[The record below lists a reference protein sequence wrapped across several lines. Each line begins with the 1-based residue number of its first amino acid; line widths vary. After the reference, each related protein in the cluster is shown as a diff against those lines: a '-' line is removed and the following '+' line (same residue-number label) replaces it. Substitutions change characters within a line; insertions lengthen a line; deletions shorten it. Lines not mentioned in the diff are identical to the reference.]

1 MRNSLKQVTAKFCCF
16 ALVVFSLGAHA
27 QQPSI
32 TEPLGEKF
40 QVPKLLVKQQ
50 SRVVLYRLPTDKN
63 PGAASVYIN
72 GLYQASLQRGAFTE
86 LCLKPSKIEVSAR
99 MVENGQTVRDGYD
112 VTNTLVLEGG
122 TETFVQVF
130 EEVNGHALM
139 MSVRP
144 EKSLP
149 ELVKTRVQQHT
160 ISRVADAVPCQDAG
174 KPAAPPPPAKKPK
187 TITLGADALFPFGK
201 SDADTIP
208 PKGRALLDDLAKR
221 IKTEFGAAERVHLHI
236 VGHADKFG
244 SPTSNLKLSQDRAAA
259 IKTYLVKSGLSANNI
274 TTEGRGDTQ
283 PVVKT
288 CGKELNKANVACN
301 KPNRRV
307 VVEVTATQ
315 AADATN

>member
-1 MRNSLKQVTAKFCCF
+1 MKNSLKQVAAQLCCF
-16 ALVVFSLGAHA
+16 SLVVLSLGAHA

-32 TEPLGEKF
+32 TAPLGEKF
-40 QVPKLLVKQQ
+40 KVPNLLVKQQ
-50 SRVVLYRLPTDKN
+50 TRLVLYRLATDKN
-63 PGAASVYIN
+63 PGAASIYIN
-72 GLYQASLQRGAFTE
+72 GAYQASLQRGAFTE
-86 LCLKPSKIEVSAR
+86 LCLPPSSIEVSAR
-99 MVENGQTVRDGYD
+99 MVENGQTVHDSYD

-122 TETFVQVF
+122 KETFVQVF

-149 ELVKTRVQQHT
+149 ELVKTRAQQHT
-160 ISRVADAVPCQDAG
+160 ISRVPEAVACQDAG
-174 KPAAPPPPAKKPK
+174 KPAAPHKPAKKPQ

-208 PKGRALLDDLAKR
+208 PKGRALLDDLSKR
-221 IKTEFGAAERVHLHI
+221 IKSEFGAADRVHLHI

-244 SPTSNLKLSQDRAAA
+244 STASNMKLSQERAAA
-259 IKTYLVKSGLSANNI
+259 IKSYLVKGGLSANNI
-274 TTEGRGDTQ
+274 TTEGRGDTE

-315 AADATN
+315 AAEATN